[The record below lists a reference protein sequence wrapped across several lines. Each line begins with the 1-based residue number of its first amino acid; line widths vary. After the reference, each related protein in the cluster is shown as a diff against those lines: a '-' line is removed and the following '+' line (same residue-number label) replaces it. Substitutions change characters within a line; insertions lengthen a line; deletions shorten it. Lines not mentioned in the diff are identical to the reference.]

1 MRVLAG
7 TVITLLAVA
16 GSRGQ
21 VPDAGTVAGRVV
33 LTTAVRGIPLAS
45 NAYQPRSVG
54 SHQPART
61 PEIQNVIVYLRD
73 PALKGPTP
81 VTRQIIEQ
89 KNETFAPRVLAVTRG
104 SVVSFPNE
112 DPYFHNVFSLSR
124 ASTFDLGRYRQ
135 HQSREQLFTKTGL
148 VKVYC
153 HIHSH
158 MSASIMVLDHPYF
171 TVPRS
176 DGTFTLPDLPPGQYT
191 LIGWHERVGER
202 ASSVVVESGR
212 TAAINL
218 SLPVEDGR

>member
-21 VPDAGTVAGRVV
+21 VPDGGAIAGRVV
-33 LTTAVRGIPLAS
+33 LTTAVRGVPLAS

-73 PALKGPTP
+73 IALKGAAP
-81 VTRQIIEQ
+81 VARRVIEQ
-89 KNETFAPRVLAVTRG
+89 RNETFAPRVLAVTRG

-135 HQSREQLFTKTGL
+135 HQAREQRFTKTGL
-148 VKVYC
+148 VKVFC

-171 TVPRS
+171 TVPNL
-176 DGTFTLPDLPPGQYT
+176 DGTFALPAVPAGRYT
-191 LIGWHERVGER
+191 IVGWHERVGER
-202 ASSVVVESGR
+202 TGTIEVEPGR
-212 TAAINL
+212 TASIDL
-218 SLPVEDGR
+218 SLPVEDDR

>member
-7 TVITLLAVA
+7 TVIILLAVA

-21 VPDAGTVAGRVV
+21 VPDGGTIAGTVV
-33 LTTAVRGIPLAS
+33 LTTAVRGAPLAS

-54 SHQPART
+54 SHQPPQT

-73 PALKGPTP
+73 PALKGAAA
-81 VTRQIIEQ
+81 VARHVIEQ
-89 KNETFAPRVLAVTRG
+89 KNETFVPRVLAVTRG

-135 HQSREQLFTKTGL
+135 HQSREQRFTRTGL

-171 TVPRS
+171 AVPS
-176 DGTFTLPDLPPGQYT
+176 PDGTFTLPAVPVGRYT
-191 LIGWHERVGER
+191 IVGWHERVGER
-202 ASSVVVESGR
+202 TGTIEVEAGR
-212 TAAINL
+212 TASIEL
-218 SLPVEDGR
+218 SLPVEDDR

>member
-21 VPDAGTVAGRVV
+21 VPDGGTVAGRVV
-33 LTTAVRGIPLAS
+33 LTTAVRGVPLAS

-73 PALKGPTP
+73 PALKGPAP
-81 VTRQIIEQ
+81 VTRHVIEQ

-135 HQSREQLFTKTGL
+135 HQSREQLFRKTGL
-148 VKVYC
+148 VKIYC

-171 TVPRS
+171 TVPNL
-176 DGTFTLPDLPPGQYT
+176 DGTFTLPAVPAGRYT
-191 LIGWHERVGER
+191 IVGWHERVGER
-202 ASSVVVESGR
+202 TGTIEVEPGR
-212 TAAINL
+212 TASIEL
-218 SLPVEDGR
+218 SLPVEDDR